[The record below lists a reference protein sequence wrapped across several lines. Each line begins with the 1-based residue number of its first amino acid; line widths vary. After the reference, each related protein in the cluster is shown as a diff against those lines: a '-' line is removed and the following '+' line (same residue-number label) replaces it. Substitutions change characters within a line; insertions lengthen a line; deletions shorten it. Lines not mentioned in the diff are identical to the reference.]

1 MVQITSDAEKFIN
14 DLLEKNSKVGYG
26 IKIYLAGMACSGPQF
41 GMSFQKEANEGEKV
55 DKSAQGFDMYYDD
68 ATAEELDKCI
78 IEFIDDPN
86 FGTGLTIRNPNFTG
100 CASCGGGCH

>member
-1 MVQITSDAEKFIN
+1 MVQIATDAEKFIN
-14 DLLEKNSKVGYG
+14 DLLEKNGRVGYG
-26 IKIYLAGMACSGPQF
+26 IKIYITGFACSGPQF
-41 GMSFQKEANEGEKV
+41 GMSFQKEPGEGENV
-55 DKSAQGFDMYYDD
+55 DKVANGFDIYYDD
-68 ATAEELDKCI
+68 ETKEELDKCV